1 MFRKAQKNEVEIR
14 GMEKANLK
22 DAVALIAFA
31 AEIEKGMS
39 LGEHW
44 DELKVSKRILDYR
57 SEQDLFRVRANH
69 NYR

>member
-22 DAVALIAFA
+22 DAAALIAFA

-57 SEQDLFRVRANH
+57 SEQDLFRVRADH
-69 NYR
+69 NYG